1 MIKELSSKI
10 IYNDFKEKMFL
21 TDEETKVLDMML
33 AKYSIIKMAD
43 KIGMSDRNV
52 GRIIKDIKDKYQN
65 YKKLEL
71 AKLDIFK
78 T

>member
-21 TDEETKVLDMML
+21 TDEELKVLDMMR
-33 AKYSIIKMAD
+33 AKYSVVKMAD
-43 KIGMSDRNV
+43 RIGMSDRNV
-52 GRIIKDIKDKYQN
+52 GRVVKDIKDKYKN

-71 AKLDIFK
+71 AKLDVFK
-78 T
+78 S